1 MSDGNQKSTVAR
13 MEQEGGNLV
22 KRIIIISLVKPPGQ
36 IMLRRVDFTPSGRQ
50 SSRELGIQD

>member
-22 KRIIIISLVKPPGQ
+22 KRIIIISLVKRPGQ

-50 SSRELGIQD
+50 SSRELRIQD